1 MANENKFEEILRTS
15 FDSIKNMLDSNT
27 VIGNPIDTVSGTT
40 IIPISKISLGFA
52 TGGVD
57 SSSQKDSVAQTQK
70 GPRFGG
76 GGGSGMSVV
85 PVGFLVVD
93 KNGKTEFVSVDSKPA
108 NDPIEQISD
117 LLDRSPEI
125 IEKIKNI
132 FSKKKDAEND
142 IVVEPVIVEE

>member
-52 TGGVD
+52 TGGID
-57 SSSQKDSVAQTQK
+57 TSAKKDEVTQAKK
-70 GPRFGG
+70 GPKFGG
-76 GGGSGMSVV
+76 GGGSGMTVV

-93 KNGKTEFVSVDSKPA
+93 KNGKTEFVSVNSKPA
-108 NDPIEQISD
+108 NDPVEQISD
-117 LLDRSPEI
+117 LIDRSPEI

-132 FSKKKDAEND
+132 FTKKSDKSD

>member
-27 VIGNPIDTVSGTT
+27 IIGNPIDTVSGTT
-40 IIPISKISLGFA
+40 IIPISRISLGFA
-52 TGGVD
+52 TGGID
-57 SSSQKDSVAQTQK
+57 SSAQKDNVAGTQK
-70 GPRFGG
+70 GPKFGG
-76 GGGSGMSVV
+76 GGGSGMTVV

-108 NDPIEQISD
+108 NDPIEQLSD
-117 LLDRSPEI
+117 LLDRSPDI

-132 FSKKKDAEND
+132 FSKKSESEPQA
-142 IVVEPVIVEE
+142 VVEEIIIEE

>member
-40 IIPISKISLGFA
+40 IIPISKISVGFA
-52 TGGVD
+52 TGGID
-57 SSSQKDSVAQTQK
+57 SSAQKDAVAQTQK
-70 GPRFGG
+70 GPKFGG
-76 GGGSGMSVV
+76 GGGSGMTVV

-93 KNGKTEFVSVDSKPA
+93 KNGRTEFVSVDSKPA
-108 NDPIEQISD
+108 NDPIEQLSD
-117 LLDRSPEI
+117 LLDRSPDI

-132 FSKKKDAEND
+132 FSKKPESEPQA
-142 IVVEPVIVEE
+142 VVEEIVIEE

>member
-57 SSSQKDSVAQTQK
+57 TSSQKDAVAQTQK
-70 GPRFGG
+70 GPKFGG

-93 KNGKTEFVSVDSKPA
+93 KDGKTEFVSVDSKPS

-117 LLDRSPEI
+117 LIDRSPEI

-132 FSKKKDAEND
+132 FSKKQKEED
-142 IVVEPVIVEE
+142 ITVEPVVVEE

>member
-57 SSSQKDSVAQTQK
+57 TSSQKDAVAQTQK
-70 GPRFGG
+70 GPKFGG

-93 KNGKTEFVSVDSKPA
+93 KDGKTEFVSVDSKPA

-117 LLDRSPEI
+117 LINRSPEI

-132 FSKKKDAEND
+132 FSKKQKEED
-142 IVVEPVIVEE
+142 ITVEPVVVEE

>member
-52 TGGVD
+52 TGGID
-57 SSSQKDSVAQTQK
+57 TSAKKDDVTQAKK
-70 GPRFGG
+70 GPKFGG
-76 GGGSGMSVV
+76 GGGSGMTVV

-93 KNGKTEFVSVDSKPA
+93 KNGKTEFVSVNSKPA
-108 NDPIEQISD
+108 NDPVEQISD
-117 LLDRSPEI
+117 LIDRSPEI

-132 FSKKKDAEND
+132 FTKKSDKSND
-142 IVVEPVIVEE
+142 IVVESVIVEE

>member
-15 FDSIKNMLDSNT
+15 FESIRNMLDSNT

-40 IIPISKISLGFA
+40 IIPISKISVGFA
-52 TGGVD
+52 TGGID
-57 SSSQKDSVAQTQK
+57 TSGKKDEVTQAKK
-70 GPRFGG
+70 GAKFGG
-76 GGGSGMSVV
+76 GGGSGMNVT

-93 KNGKTEFVSVDSKPA
+93 KNGRTEFVSVDAKPA
-108 NDPIEQISD
+108 NDPVEQISD

-132 FSKKKDAEND
+132 FTKKSDRSDE
-142 IVVEPVIVEE
+142 VVIETIITEE